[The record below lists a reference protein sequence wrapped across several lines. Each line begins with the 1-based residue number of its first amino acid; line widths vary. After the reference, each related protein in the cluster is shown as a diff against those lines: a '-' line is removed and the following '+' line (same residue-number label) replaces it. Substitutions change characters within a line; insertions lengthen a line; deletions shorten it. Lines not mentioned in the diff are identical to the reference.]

1 LSATLTVPTVP
12 TDPSRVRMQRDRWA
26 KLQATMAAQGVGA
39 LVLLGNSNVSY
50 ATGASWPLA
59 DPGRA
64 NIDRPAAVVVAG
76 DEAPHFFSALG
87 DPVAEELAIPA
98 GHRHG
103 PVFPEC
109 DEGAESF
116 CRVLAGLVP
125 TEGRLAIDEF
135 PGSMRRQFAGFFPD
149 AKPASADEVVGA
161 CKLIKTPDE
170 LGFLREALRITEEA
184 IAPVQAALAPGIRQ
198 SDLTAVFLRG
208 VFEHGA
214 EANILDPIWQVM
226 PKELADGPWTTHGD
240 IACPLLTTER
250 ELEQGDVLW
259 VDTGIS
265 YGGFSSDFGRTWV
278 VGQDPSPQQQGQYRQ
293 WRQIMSAVFAQ
304 VKAGATGADLTRAAL
319 EVTDGHRPWMHH
331 FYLCHGLGIESAESP
346 FIGTDLGDAYD
357 ERQVLEA
364 GMVVVFEP
372 LVWEDGASGYRSEE
386 VVAITED
393 GFIPL
398 TDYPYDPYAD

>member
-1 LSATLTVPTVP
+1 
-12 TDPSRVRMQRDRWA
+12 MQRDRWA
-26 KLQATMAAQGVGA
+26 KLQAAMAEQGIGA

-76 DEAPHFFSALG
+76 DEAPHFFTVLAHL
-87 DPVAEELAIPA
+87 VADELDIPA
-98 GHRHG
+98 DHLHG
-103 PVFPEC
+103 PVYPEC
-109 DEGAESF
+109 DEGAQAF
-116 CRVLAGLVP
+116 CRTVAGLIP
-125 TEGRLAIDEF
+125 AEGRIAIDEF
-135 PGSMRRQFAGFFPD
+135 PGSMRRQFEGLFPH
-149 AKPASADEVVGA
+149 ARPASADEVVGS

-170 LGFLREALRITEEA
+170 LGFLRAALAITEEA

-198 SDLTAVFLRG
+198 SDLTAVFLRA
-208 VFEHGA
+208 VFDLGA

-250 ELEQGDVLW
+250 ALEKGDVLW

-265 YGGFSSDFGRTWV
+265 YAGFSSDFGRTWV
-278 VGQDPSPQQQGQYRQ
+278 VGQEPSAQQQAQYRT
-293 WRQIMSAVFAQ
+293 WRAIIDAVFAR
-304 VKAGATGADLTRAAL
+304 VRAGATGADLTRAAL
-319 EVTDGHRPWMHH
+319 EVTGGHRPWMHH

-346 FIGTDLGDAYD
+346 FIGTDLGDSYD
-357 ERQVLEA
+357 ERQVLQP

-372 LVWEDGASGYRSEE
+372 LVWEDGASGYRAEE

-393 GFIPL
+393 GCIPL
-398 TDYPYDPYAD
+398 TDYPYDPYGD